1 MLQFDD
7 VRVRVGV
14 STVMIIVPCR
24 QKMRKDKS
32 SAKARERYVS
42 IQSPPGTR
50 LMVSITSASTF
61 GSFNGLSCRGGAR

>member
-42 IQSPPGTR
+42 IQTKDEEG
-50 LMVSITSASTF
+50 
-61 GSFNGLSCRGGAR
+61 